1 MSKRIIIATLLALA
15 VGSNAVYAADES
27 NSEQAKQETTQQSG
41 ATEPVT
47 TLYKNNPAI
56 TSYEQLNP

>member
-15 VGSNAVYAADES
+15 VGSNAVHAADES
-27 NSEQAKQETTQQSG
+27 NSEQATQQPG

-47 TLYKNNPAI
+47 TLYKDNPAV
-56 TSYEQLNP
+56 TTYEQLNP